1 MKIANL
7 LEATGPVIAFS
18 WGRFQPPHLGH
29 AQVFK
34 KVASVGKDGYWICT
48 SQSKDPKKNPLD
60 YETKVALLKEMFPQ
74 YADHILYDPNVK
86 TIYDAITSI
95 YNKMDP
101 KAAEQT
107 TLVFV
112 GDPERIGDFQE
123 GFRKYNGVPMR
134 NGYYKF
140 KDITTF
146 PNTDAAD
153 IRATDVRGAASS
165 GDFNKFMQLTGTK
178 GTLAKKVYN
187 AVRAGMGVDN
197 KKLKE
202 DIGYNFYELIK
213 GPAML
218 NLYDKMHH
226 AKMKNKDMLKY
237 VLDNIWYMKKIDPK
251 TLRSIRQ
258 KFYQDPFGRN
268 LHIDQKQIQHY
279 INLMK
284 HYQNID
290 PVVIGPSGSIID
302 GNHRVRAAAELGKP
316 IVAYVAVNENVAE
329 KDLDVPTPTV
339 QDLAKKY
346 RKTVKQVNIELAKG
360 IKVEMEHTTDV
371 EVAREI
377 ALDHLNEKLDYYTE
391 LAGIEEG
398 WKSKVAGA
406 AMMGLG
412 ALSAAGAAKASD
424 QTTGGGVAPA
434 QAAQSIQ
441 WLDDPSI
448 PDDLPGKVA
457 GSRYPTKAAVG
468 TKYGSF
474 INAKGEKINAYVDH
488 DLTSRFVPAKDGEW
502 KPQNFPTNAP
512 VGTKYGTFI
521 DKDGKKWDKYVGPDL
536 TPVFKPAAESIAE
549 AWSKKYKK
557 SINCNNPKG
566 FSQRAHCAGR
576 KARRAGKK
584 TKSGSVSEDVI
595 NELANEPYRYML
607 WKRTMMGNSYL
618 FQTDGGQEIVVS
630 MVPETLADGTH
641 RVEVMFADKATFG
654 LEKTGKGDAFRIFA
668 TVAQILK
675 DYIKEAKFE
684 VGEIYFTG
692 KTKEPSR
699 IKLYD
704 KIARRLGQH
713 IPGFEFYGAGDNSVE
728 KGYIFKKTGGEQV
741 KEEVID
747 EVSMSPGSLKKFAAT
762 DFAKSMTVGFEA
774 EMAIEDMEEDEPN
787 YDDIEPDWD
796 MDEVVSFDR
805 NWHQQIT
812 RFFTG
817 GESNNSRR
825 EVERVLEGINEE
837 YYEWISEQYQE
848 WLDSDESRDTIVK
861 FLKDYDSD
869 ISDEDIEDTVKFK
882 KNNYWGSIEND
893 VREDW
898 EADNMGDDSFREFM
912 EYAEYDTMRG
922 IYDKFAGDI
931 SWPYYTE
938 PEYSG
943 GNVSYEDIESDFVEK
958 TGYTATVSRGYHSA
972 ARKPGVWIFEPDS
985 SISPAGVELVSP
997 PMPLDEGLKA
1007 LDDFFAWA
1015 KSYGAE
1021 ANESTG
1027 FHMGVSIPEQ
1037 TMDNVDHLK
1046 LILFLGDEY
1055 VLKQFGRESNSY
1067 ARSSLDKIRGQ
1078 LRSPTANV
1086 QELLANFK
1094 QGLNSEAAKVT
1105 RGRMLPKG
1113 DRYVSVNI
1121 KENYVEFR
1129 SAGGNYFEKIPEI
1142 KNTMLRYVRAMAIA
1156 ADPEAEKNEYA
1167 KKLYKLM
1174 ATAFPDDIDSIK
1186 YFSGY
1191 AAGTITRS
1199 ELKAM
1204 VNYAR
1209 SERQRKA
1216 APATPPKTYEI
1227 YLIGTDYVFHTFTA
1241 RDDEEANDIATDWAR
1256 QRNKT
1261 DWDVRL
1267 SEPKPLPMDR
1277 AQRRAAETDPTLTTY
1292 SAKYRDQNDV
1302 ERSIGITASNYSQ
1315 AQEQYMNLRRAY
1327 PHISFIGLQTNT
1339 NPQDAEDQR
1348 RRAAAAAGSTVGGQ
1362 PAAQASTEHDYKTF
1376 MVNFTDPET
1385 GEEDNVAL
1393 IADSP
1398 EEAEEKF
1405 RRIFPRNMQITG
1417 ISLHTGDEPTESLDE
1432 TRQGAYGWL
1441 KTYLPNWPEYVLRD
1455 WIYRGLTKHDP
1466 NENPKEVVDRMLAG
1480 EGMSAQT
1487 QWKLIPNFEFK
1498 LEKLH
1503 PDTQRRIKM
1512 RAGGSANPMNVPKD
1526 AERHATQAA
1535 LAKQQ
1540 GGVRKEPVIGK
1551 MTAQGF
1557 ELIEG
1562 WHRTIQHFNQFPA
1575 GYQGPAWVA
1584 TNATAE
1590 SLDEM
1595 LKKVKGKW
1603 ALVSRH
1609 NPKKVLQY
1617 YHGSGH
1623 PSKEWVNKVERRV
1636 QAFKHM
1642 EEAEEMKPAIFID
1655 MDGTIADFFGEWAKL
1670 DGKDHYKDIEHKEDA
1685 LDLVREHP
1693 TFWIDL
1699 PLLPNAREL
1708 VKAAIDLYGEYYI
1721 CSKPLEHDP
1730 KSAPGKLAWIQK
1742 HFGDMPPKDVFF
1754 TDNKGAYAQMGG
1766 RPNVLIDDFGKYV
1779 DAWKAAGGIAIKYR
1793 PERFPEVLELLRKLA
1808 K

>member
-74 YADHILYDPNVK
+74 YADHILYDPKVK
-86 TIYDAITSI
+86 TIYDAIVSI

-123 GFRKYNGVPMR
+123 GFRKYNGVQMR
-134 NGYYKF
+134 SGYYKF
-140 KDITTF
+140 KDVTTF

-178 GTLAKKVYN
+178 GALAKKVYD
-187 AVRAGMGVDN
+187 AVRAGMGVSN

-268 LHIDQKQIQHY
+268 LHIDQKQVKHY
-279 INLMK
+279 VDLMK

-302 GNHRVRAAAELGKP
+302 GNHRVRAAAELGQP
-316 IVAYVAVNENVAE
+316 IVAYVAVNENVAK

-346 RKTVKQVNIELAKG
+346 RKTVKQINVELAKG
-360 IKVEMEHTTDV
+360 IKVEMEHSTDI

-377 ALDHLNEKLDYYTE
+377 ALDHLGEKLDYYTE
-391 LAGIEEG
+391 LA
-398 WKSKVAGA
+398 KVE
-406 AMMGLG
+406 
-412 ALSAAGAAKASD
+412 KD
-424 QTTGGGVAPA
+424 E
-434 QAAQSIQ
+434 
-441 WLDDPSI
+441 
-448 PDDLPGKVA
+448 
-457 GSRYPTKAAVG
+457 AV
-468 TKYGSF
+468 
-474 INAKGEKINAYVDH
+474 
-488 DLTSRFVPAKDGEW
+488 
-502 KPQNFPTNAP
+502 
-512 VGTKYGTFI
+512 
-521 DKDGKKWDKYVGPDL
+521 
-536 TPVFKPAAESIAE
+536 AE
-549 AWSKKYKK
+549 AWSKKYKM

-576 KARRAGKK
+576 KARQAHKK
-584 TKSGSVSEDVI
+584 TKSGSVSETIDYSVFDIHHEFFEEVNKLDLNLFESKEDYQQLKSFLNDYKTDVPVVGKSYLYVSI
-595 NELANEPYRYML
+595 SSTPAGKIMNVASFDKPYKLIVIENNRYIFDINGRKKAFPEQGSIVGDRVQNIMMFSSLDKYKELMTMLSLTFSNNDGWKISTKTISESFAPGAYDDSYYGGNLIDRQTATHPDDKGVPRKSKDRARPLNELANEPYRYML

-618 FQTDGGQEIVVS
+618 FQTDSGQEIVVS

-728 KGYIFKKTGGEQV
+728 KGYIFKKTSGEQV
-741 KEEVID
+741 KEEIID

-774 EMAIEDMEEDEPN
+774 EMAIEDMEEDEPD

-796 MDEVVSFDR
+796 MDEVLSFDR
-805 NWHQQIT
+805 NWRQQIE

-825 EVERVLEGINEE
+825 EIQGVLEQIDEE
-837 YYEWISEQYQE
+837 YFEWISEQYQE

-869 ISDEDIEDTVKFK
+869 ISDEAIEDTIKFK
-882 KNNYWGSIEND
+882 KNNYWGSIEDD

-912 EYAEYDTMRG
+912 EYREYDTMRG
-922 IYDKFAGDI
+922 IYDKYAGEI
-931 SWPYYTE
+931 TWPYYTE

-943 GNVSYEDIESDFVEK
+943 GSVSYEDIESDFVEK

-1007 LDDFFAWA
+1007 LDDFFDWA

-1204 VNYAR
+1204 VTYAR

-1216 APATPPKTYEI
+1216 APAKPKTYEI
-1227 YLIGTDYVFHTFTA
+1227 YLIGTNYVFHTFTA
-1241 RDDEEANDIATDWAR
+1241 RDDEEANDYATAWAR
-1256 QRNKT
+1256 QNNKT

-1267 SEPKPLPMDR
+1267 STPRPLPGSTPGVVPGSTADR
-1277 AQRRAAETDPTLTTY
+1277 AQQRAAAADPTLTTY
-1292 SAKYRDQNDV
+1292 SAKYRDQNGV
-1302 ERSIGITASNYSQ
+1302 EGSIGITASNYSQ

-1339 NPQDAEDQR
+1339 NPQDAEEQR

-1362 PAAQASTEHDYKTF
+1362 
-1376 MVNFTDPET
+1376 
-1385 GEEDNVAL
+1385 
-1393 IADSP
+1393 
-1398 EEAEEKF
+1398 
-1405 RRIFPRNMQITG
+1405 
-1417 ISLHTGDEPTESLDE
+1417 
-1432 TRQGAYGWL
+1432 
-1441 KTYLPNWPEYVLRD
+1441 
-1455 WIYRGLTKHDP
+1455 
-1466 NENPKEVVDRMLAG
+1466 
-1480 EGMSAQT
+1480 
-1487 QWKLIPNFEFK
+1487 
-1498 LEKLH
+1498 
-1503 PDTQRRIKM
+1503 
-1512 RAGGSANPMNVPKD
+1512 
-1526 AERHATQAA
+1526 
-1535 LAKQQ
+1535 
-1540 GGVRKEPVIGK
+1540 
-1551 MTAQGF
+1551 
-1557 ELIEG
+1557 
-1562 WHRTIQHFNQFPA
+1562 
-1575 GYQGPAWVA
+1575 
-1584 TNATAE
+1584 TNE

-1617 YHGSGH
+1617 YHGSDH

-1693 TFWIDL
+1693 TFWVDL

-1766 RPNVLIDDFGKYV
+1766 RPNILVDDFGKYV
-1779 DAWKAAGGIAIKYR
+1779 DGWKAAGGIGIKYR